1 MSSQEHVIQN
11 EIRNALCDE
20 GLFFRANVGT
30 GWQGRGKP
38 IKAKTTTQV
47 IIQKGDIVLR
57 QARPFS
63 TGLPAGFSDLFGMTP
78 MVITQEMVGQTVAV
92 FTALE
97 VKDKAKPTDE
107 QSNFIKAVNN
117 NGGIGA
123 VVRSIADA
131 LGYVQAAP
139 GWFVKRKGGES

>member
-1 MSSQEHVIQN
+1 MSSREHVIQN

-38 IKAKTTTQV
+38 IKAKNTMQV

-63 TGLPAGFSDLFGMTP
+63 TGLPAGFSDLFGLVP
-78 MVITQEMVGQTVAV
+78 VVITPEMVGQTVAV
-92 FTALE
+92 FAALE
-97 VKDKAKPTDE
+97 VKDKAKASDE
-107 QSNFIKAVNN
+107 QSNFIKAVND
-117 NGGIGA
+117 NGGRAG
-123 VVRSIADA
+123 VVRSIDDA
-131 LGYVQAAP
+131 VRI
-139 GWFVKRKGGES
+139 VVGEA